1 MLADVKAAAD
11 QIGEEEGVE
20 VEWKRIWQ
28 IDPIPFDETLV
39 DLAAQAIGEI
49 TGDDD
54 PPRLPS
60 GALHD
65 AAEVAR
71 RRPTVMVFSLAPPTA
86 SATRRSRTRR
96 RTTCASPC
104 RATGGSTS

>member
-1 MLADVKAAAD
+1 M
-11 QIGEEEGVE
+11 
-20 VEWKRIWQ
+20 
-28 IDPIPFDETLV
+28 
-39 DLAAQAIGEI
+39 DLAAQAVGEI

-71 RRPTVMVFSLAPPTA
+71 RAPDGDGLLELAPTA
-86 SATRRSRTRR
+86 SATRPSEDTPEDDLRVALQAYGRLYDLTAGMISE
-96 RTTCASPC
+96 P
-104 RATGGSTS
+104 

>member
-1 MLADVKAAAD
+1 M
-11 QIGEEEGVE
+11 
-20 VEWKRIWQ
+20 
-28 IDPIPFDETLV
+28 
-39 DLAAQAIGEI
+39 DLAAQAVGEI

-71 RRPTVMVFSLAPPTA
+71 RYPTVMVFS
-86 SATRRSRTRR
+86 SQHRR
-96 RTTCASPC
+96 RQPLAAEDTPEDDLRVALQAYGRLYELTAGMISEP
-104 RATGGSTS
+104 

>member
-1 MLADVKAAAD
+1 M
-11 QIGEEEGVE
+11 
-20 VEWKRIWQ
+20 
-28 IDPIPFDETLV
+28 
-39 DLAAQAIGEI
+39 DLAAQAVGEI

-71 RRPTVMVFSLAPPTA
+71 RHPTVMVFSSSTDGVSHSPMEDTPEDDLRVALQAYGRLYELTAGMISAP
-86 SATRRSRTRR
+86 
-96 RTTCASPC
+96 
-104 RATGGSTS
+104 